1 MIKFSGNKESKPTAI
16 NIMVRPVDDELPV
29 LVNNTGLIVWEGA
42 TTLFDANQLGNFNL
56 LPLKLVNWLFLQL
69 CKLINIMH

>member
-1 MIKFSGNKESKPTAI
+1 
-16 NIMVRPVDDELPV
+16 MVRPVDDELPV

-56 LPLKLVNWLFLQL
+56 LPLKLVN
-69 CKLINIMH
+69 

>member
-42 TTLFDANQLGNFNL
+42 TTLLDANQLGNFNL